1 MVNAHYE
8 KYKETIKRVARRNYR
23 KRIIL
28 LNEVLA
34 DRSCIHCGES
44 ETVCLKFYPH
54 DAEIRKITKRVGT
67 NNIKAVLSGKNKKEL
82 EFIYFQENQ
91 IINED
96 ETVHTSGDGGYF
108 NSGIPV
114 GMTKIQDDKIYVIP
128 TNNLEE
134 LQYLQI
140 FLNNFKSF

>member
-28 LNEVLA
+28 LNEVLS
-34 DRSCIHCGES
+34 DMSCIHCGES

-67 NNIKAVLSGKNKKEL
+67 NPKSRKEIFHLINESKILCSNCWIKQDNDLL
-82 EFIYFQENQ
+82 EFI
-91 IINED
+91 
-96 ETVHTSGDGGYF
+96 
-108 NSGIPV
+108 
-114 GMTKIQDDKIYVIP
+114 
-128 TNNLEE
+128 
-134 LQYLQI
+134 
-140 FLNNFKSF
+140 